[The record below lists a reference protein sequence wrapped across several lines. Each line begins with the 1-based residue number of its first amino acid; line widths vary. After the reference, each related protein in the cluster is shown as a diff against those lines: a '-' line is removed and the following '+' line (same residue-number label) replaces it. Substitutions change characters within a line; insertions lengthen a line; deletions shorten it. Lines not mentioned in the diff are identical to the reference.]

1 MAPLRLAPLR
11 LAALAGSALIAAG
24 FRPAEAASFACARA
38 TGPVETAICSDTGLS
53 RLDERLAS
61 AYSAAARKLG
71 LTLASRNG
79 VPDAQAIAPL
89 RESSAPGSRNATV
102 AVAMCR
108 ACAGNTSAASRCSAS
123 ARTPTRQ
130 ARPTASPDATR
141 TGASPGAPSFAWR
154 RTAPWSASTTPNRP
168 RGDGSASSRA
178 SAAGGDGARL
188 VATYDGEPGYTLSI
202 SPRGLTIDDDTGGGM
217 WCGMGGAIHSPSG
230 ASGDTQ
236 PLIGRRA

>member
-1 MAPLRLAPLR
+1 MAPLRLAALR
-11 LAALAGSALIAAG
+11 LAALAGSALVAAG

-89 RESSAPGSRNATV
+89 RESQRAWIAERNRCGGDVPCLRRQYERRNSVLRFGPDPDAPGPADRFAGRYTDGRL
-102 AVAMCR
+102 ARGAILRLAPDRAMVRLHDAEPTQGRWLCEFQ
-108 ACAGNTSAASRCSAS
+108 GLGQTS
-123 ARTPTRQ
+123 
-130 ARPTASPDATR
+130 
-141 TGASPGAPSFAWR
+141 
-154 RTAPWSASTTPNRP
+154 
-168 RGDGSASSRA
+168 GDGT
-178 SAAGGDGARL
+178 RL

-202 SPRGLTIDDDTGGGM
+202 SPRGLTIDDDTGGGV
-217 WCGMGGAIHSPSG
+217 WCGMGGAIASPLR
-230 ASGDTQ
+230 
-236 PLIGRRA
+236 PRAVTRNRQ